1 MAGARTSEVTAN
13 DSAAGDD
20 GLSAEDDILRAGDD
34 CAAGDFVTCVLRGS
48 AGNCV
53 VLYIIDVRFRC
64 IRF

>member
-1 MAGARTSEVTAN
+1 MTGARASEVTTN

-20 GLSAEDDILRAGDD
+20 GLSTKDDVLRPCDD
-34 CAAGDFVTCVLRGS
+34 SSAGDFVTCVLRGS
-48 AGNCV
+48 AGDCV